1 MKNFLVAFSILLIL
15 GAGLGSAVM
24 AQSDA
29 QFTVSGTYSSNT
41 QVTALS
47 APGQNFTLNFEL
59 PVDPTSLMQSYDPG
73 DDFYLNP
80 INATYTY
87 GGSTNTLNGV
97 LLSFYATNAGS
108 QNGGFFVDYCGS
120 DPTCVTGNDY
130 QWTVGGPQQYTGSES
145 NPILTPSNFSYSG
158 QLFDIY
164 DNTNEMCYSSISGS
178 VGSNVVATPEP
189 SALVLLLA
197 GLAGIALFVKVRG

>member
-1 MKNFLVAFSILLIL
+1 
-15 GAGLGSAVM
+15 
-24 AQSDA
+24 
-29 QFTVSGTYSSNT
+29 
-41 QVTALS
+41 
-47 APGQNFTLNFEL
+47 
-59 PVDPTSLMQSYDPG
+59 VDPTSLMQSYDPG